1 MASLIACL
9 GIQFDLGKKDW
20 DRLSAPLN
28 VKIGGASNLWKSKL
42 ISFKDEIGLCLW
54 SSEIDEFKPDHIDL
68 KYILHPLSLDENH
81 KLSRLIIFP
90 NLIAQ
95 HYRKLGINLVI
106 VKKWALSSFLAEAK
120 NTTNYLL
127 TNELEMTN
135 GTPLIQAQL
144 MATNQLAFQG
154 THDLADH
161 LLGAN
166 RFGLERNQSFYA
178 LIHDKMEKAL
188 LQEHSRPNI
197 MRVLAYLMGVILD
210 DMAQPIWYNSEKHY
224 QTLKKALNNFENL
237 EKFSS
242 DKADL
247 SLPPSF
253 HALVS
258 VLRDNKFNAEPGEA
272 YDNFIKSLCYLC
284 L

>member
-1 MASLIACL
+1 MPIQEWEDFELSEFAYQRVISKLERKPEIFTFESDPLLASLIACL

-68 KYILHPLSLDENH
+68 KHILHPLSLDENH

-166 RFGLERNQSFYA
+166 RFGLERNQKLYA
-178 LIHDKMEKAL
+178 HIHEKMEKAFF
-188 LQEHSRPNI
+188 EIHPMPNI

-224 QTLKKALNNFENL
+224 KTLKKYYKIL
-237 EKFSS
+237 KT
-242 DKADL
+242 
-247 SLPPSF
+247 
-253 HALVS
+253 
-258 VLRDNKFNAEPGEA
+258 
-272 YDNFIKSLCYLC
+272 
-284 L
+284 